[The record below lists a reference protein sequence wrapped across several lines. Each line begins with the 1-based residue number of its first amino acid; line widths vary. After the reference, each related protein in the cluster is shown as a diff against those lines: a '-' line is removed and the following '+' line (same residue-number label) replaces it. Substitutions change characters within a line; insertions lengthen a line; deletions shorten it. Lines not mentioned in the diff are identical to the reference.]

1 MSSTGSAMCADL
13 LLAVLPTMIEATTSY
28 LAALAL
34 TRSSSATDSNQS
46 LLGKYLGSF
55 LGTTSMEIISSFERE
70 MAFEALRAELK
81 TLLCMMK
88 ILYSQGRTADSGE
101 LDMIAHLLEYLIDA
115 SILEETAKIY
125 EHKDNLLNAIDLV
138 SKFRS
143 NTHLT

>member
-1 MSSTGSAMCADL
+1 
-13 LLAVLPTMIEATTSY
+13 
-28 LAALAL
+28 
-34 TRSSSATDSNQS
+34 
-46 LLGKYLGSF
+46 
-55 LGTTSMEIISSFERE
+55 
-70 MAFEALRAELK
+70 
-81 TLLCMMK
+81 
-88 ILYSQGRTADSGE
+88 